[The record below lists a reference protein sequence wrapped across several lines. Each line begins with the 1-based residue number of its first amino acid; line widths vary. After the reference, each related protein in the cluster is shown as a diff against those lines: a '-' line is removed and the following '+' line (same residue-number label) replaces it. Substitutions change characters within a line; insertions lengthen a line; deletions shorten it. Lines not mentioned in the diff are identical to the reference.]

1 MKMMA
6 KLLFGFFGVA
16 LICVFV
22 GVTGLSVIDN
32 TKANLLVL
40 AGETLPKLDYV
51 STIDRQFRNILSAMN
66 ALANPYGITEKSYY
80 TNQLAIIENARGI
93 YKTAREAYE
102 KTTMTAD
109 EKTQYDIVLKKLEVA
124 AAADNAVLETVQESL
139 TMSGPERDAIQRR
152 IFELVSGDATK
163 GLTELV
169 AEFEVLFNYVQKY
182 YGVEMPKT
190 TITAVANGR
199 ILLLVMICISLTIAV
214 ALGLSLGTVISGR
227 LKKCAAVLE
236 KIAGGDLTERV
247 EFKTSDEF
255 KQLAASLNK
264 VSNNVLEMANDTN
277 TLVKAAVAGQLTTRA
292 DASKHEGSY
301 RKIVEGINAT
311 LDAVTIPINIS
322 AGYIERISRGD
333 LPESITEEFKGDF
346 NLIKDKLNLAI
357 TNIHALVSDANMLAE
372 AAVAGALQTRA
383 DAGRHQGDY
392 RKIVEGVNRTLDLVT
407 EPLGQAID
415 ILKLMADGDLTSRM
429 EGDYRGDFDI
439 LKTAM
444 NETLESVGDT
454 MSQINVA
461 VEQVAE
467 GSVQVSQAS
476 QALSQGATEQA
487 ASLEEITSSTT
498 EISSQ
503 TRQNTENAV
512 KMNSLAK
519 EAQGN
524 AVKGNQQM
532 KDLVS
537 AMTDINASAEEI
549 RKIVK
554 AIDDISFQIN
564 LLALNANVEAAR
576 AGKYGKGFAVV
587 AEEVRNLAVRSANS
601 VKETTRMVD
610 EAISNIQ
617 RGNVLVDGTAKQL
630 NEIVTGA
637 EEVSVIAE
645 EVSVAGREQTQGL
658 DQIAQGLNQIDQVTQ
673 NNTASAEESAS
684 ASEELSSQ
692 AQQVK
697 SMLSRFKLNTGTAI
711 RAQNN
716 PREADARQPRKPIPV
731 TSANRAQPVA
741 ARRKMP
747 VRPSDII
754 SLDDD
759 NFGKF

>member
-1 MKMMA
+1 MMA
-6 KLLFGFFGVA
+6 KLLLGFFGVA

-22 GVTGLSVIDN
+22 GVTGLSVIGTTQD
-32 TKANLLVL
+32 NLLIL
-40 AGETLPKLDYV
+40 ANETLPKLDYV

-66 ALANPYGITEKSYY
+66 ALANPYGLSERSYY
-80 TNQLAIIENARGI
+80 ADQLAIIEAARTE
-93 YKTAREAYE
+93 YKTAREEYE
-102 KTTMTAD
+102 KTPMTDA
-109 EKTQYDIVLKKLEVA
+109 EKKQYDIVLKKLDIA
-124 AAADNAVLETVQESL
+124 ATADNAVLAAVQDSL
-139 TMSGPERDAIQRR
+139 AMTGDDRDEIQKR
-152 IFELVSGDATK
+152 IFDMVTNDASK
-163 GLTELV
+163 ALTGLV
-169 AEFEVLFNYVQKY
+169 AEFEVLFDYVQQY
-182 YGVEMPKT
+182 YGVEMPKET
-190 TITAVANGR
+190 LASIERGRTILFA
-199 ILLLVMICISLTIAV
+199 MIVTSLIIAV
-214 ALGLSLGTVISGR
+214 ALGIALGLMISGR
-227 LKKCAAVLE
+227 LKKCVAILE
-236 KIAGGDLTERV
+236 KIAKGDLTDRIQI
-247 EFKTSDEF
+247 KTADEF
-255 KQLAASLNK
+255 KQVADSLNK
-264 VSNNVLEMANDTN
+264 VSQNILEMANDTN
-277 TLVKAAVAGQLTTRA
+277 SLVKSALAGQLSTRA
-292 DASKHEGSY
+292 DASKHEGSF
-301 RKIVEGINAT
+301 RKIVEGINST
-311 LDAVTIPINIS
+311 LDAVTAPIDIS
-322 AGYIERISRGD
+322 AGYIDRISRGD
-333 LPESITEEFKGDF
+333 LPDSITEEFKGDF
-346 NLIKDKLNLAI
+346 NVIKEKLNLAI

-383 DAGRHQGDY
+383 DTSRHQGDY

-415 ILKLMADGDLTSRM
+415 ILKLMADGDLTGRM
-429 EGDYRGDFDI
+429 EGDYHGDFDI

-444 NETLESVGDT
+444 NETLVSVGDT

-512 KMNSLAK
+512 KMNALAK
-519 EAQGN
+519 QAQGN
-524 AVKGNQQM
+524 AVKGNEQM
-532 KDLVS
+532 KDLVG
-537 AMTDINASAEEI
+537 AMNDINTSAEEI

-610 EAISNIQ
+610 EAIGNIQ
-617 RGNVLVDGTAKQL
+617 RGNALVGGTAKQL
-630 NEIVTGA
+630 DEIVTGA
-637 EEVSVIAE
+637 EEVSIIAE

-692 AQQVK
+692 AQQVR
-697 SMLSRFKLNTGTAI
+697 SMLARFRLKSSTGERPLQAY
-711 RAQNN
+711 
-716 PREADARQPRKPIPV
+716 ADTNERPARKPAPLAAIQ
-731 TSANRAQPVA
+731 RAQPVA
-741 ARRKMP
+741 ARKKMP
-747 VRPSDII
+747 VRPADVIT
-754 SLDDD
+754 LDDD

>member
-6 KLLFGFFGVA
+6 KLLIGFFGVA

-22 GVTGLSVIDN
+22 GTTGLSVIASTQD
-32 TKANLLVL
+32 NLLVL
-40 AGETLPKLDYV
+40 ANETLPKLDYV
-51 STIDRQFRNILSAMN
+51 STIDRQFRNIMSAMH
-66 ALANPYGITEKSYY
+66 ALANPYGISERTFYAD
-80 TNQLAIIENARGI
+80 QLAIIEAARAK
-93 YKTAREAYE
+93 YKDARAAYE
-102 KTTMTAD
+102 LLPMTDA
-109 EKTQYDIVLKKLEVA
+109 EKKQYDVVLKKLDVA
-124 AAADNAVLETVQESL
+124 AIADNSVLTAVQDSL
-139 TMSGPERDAIQRR
+139 AMAGDDREEIQKR
-152 IFELVSGDATK
+152 IFDMVTNDASK
-163 GLTELV
+163 KLTELV
-169 AEFEVLFNYVQKY
+169 AEFEVLFNYVQNY
-182 YGVEMPKT
+182 YGVEMPKET
-190 TITAVANGR
+190 LANVARGR
-199 ILLLVMICISLTIAV
+199 ALLLAMIATALAIAI
-214 ALGLSLGTVISGR
+214 ALGISMGLMISGR
-227 LKKCAAVLE
+227 LKKCVAILE
-236 KIAGGDLTERV
+236 KISRGDLTDRIEI
-247 EFKTSDEF
+247 KTADEF
-255 KQLAASLNK
+255 KQVSDSLNR
-264 VSNNVLEMANDTN
+264 VSQNVLEMANDTN
-277 TLVKAAVAGQLTTRA
+277 SLVKSALAGQLSTRA
-292 DASKHEGSY
+292 EASKHEGSY
-301 RKIVEGINAT
+301 RKIVEGINAM
-311 LDAVTIPINIS
+311 LDAVTAPIEIS
-322 AGYIERISRGD
+322 TGYIDRISRGD

-346 NLIKDKLNLAI
+346 NVIKEKLNLAI
-357 TNIHALVSDANMLAE
+357 TSIHALVSDANMLAE

-383 DAGRHQGDY
+383 DASRHQGDY
-392 RKIVEGVNRTLDLVT
+392 RKIVEGVDRTLDLVT

-415 ILKLMADGDLTSRM
+415 ILKLMADGDLTGRM

-444 NETLESVGDT
+444 NETLESVSGT

-498 EISSQ
+498 QISGQ

-512 KMNSLAK
+512 KMNALAK

-524 AVKGNQQM
+524 AIKGNEQM
-532 KDLVS
+532 KDLVG
-537 AMTDINASAEEI
+537 AMNDINTSAEEI

-610 EAISNIQ
+610 EAIGNIQ
-617 RGNVLVDGTAKQL
+617 RGNALVGGTAKQL
-630 NEIVTGA
+630 DQIVTGA
-637 EEVSVIAE
+637 EEVSIIAE

-658 DQIAQGLNQIDQVTQ
+658 EQISQGLNQIDQVTQ

-697 SMLSRFKLNTGTAI
+697 SMLARFRLDSAAAA
-711 RAQNN
+711 RAQAAR
-716 PREADARQPRKPIPV
+716 PDADARPVRKPAPMAAIQ
-731 TSANRAQPVA
+731 RAQPAA
-741 ARRKMP
+741 ARKKMP
-747 VRPSDII
+747 VRPSDVI